1 MPEEE
6 QEEDLGYNPRYVRSR
21 DEQEL
26 KERAIFG
33 DQTTAIYD
41 EMNSA
46 SASGFLDR
54 EELGVIRRFQSL
66 MSKLRFVEDEIGVEF
81 TRIKDM
87 LLQQLMYM
95 AHSSK
100 SKGGAGVKAAISQI
114 MIQQQDIS
122 QSYSEQ
128 QEEKKSMLDKL
139 RSVGGRLQ
147 DKGSGFG
154 SDVEFMS
161 HGRKKPWED

>member
-1 MPEEE
+1 MPEEQ
-6 QEEDLGYNPRYVRSR
+6 QEEENLGHNPRYVRSR

-122 QSYSEQ
+122 QSYSE
-128 QEEKKSMLDKL
+128 EEKEKESMLDKL
-139 RSVGGRLQ
+139 KGVGGRLQ
-147 DKGSGFG
+147 DSGSGFG
-154 SDVEFMS
+154 SDMDLMN
-161 HGRKKPWED
+161 HGKKSWED